1 MAKVAFY
8 LSFLF
13 IIILGSASVAD
24 DKSTPAD
31 TSQARFKEIEKG
43 PKTIDVSKYPKEMQE
58 NYKTFTKTCSK
69 CHSLARP
76 VNSNYALPDEWER
89 YIKRMKR
96 KPGSG
101 ISSGDAKA
109 IYEFLVYD
117 SQVRK
122 KELYEKKLKEQ
133 AAAGQTK
140 EKTK

>member
-1 MAKVAFY
+1 MVKQVSY
-8 LSFLF
+8 LVFCLTLF
-13 IIILGSASVAD
+13 WAGTSAAS
-24 DKSTPAD
+24 DKSSPAD
-31 TSQARFKEIEKG
+31 TSQAGFKELEKG
-43 PKTIDVSKYPKEMQE
+43 PKTIDVSKYPKGMQE
-58 NYKTFTKTCSK
+58 NYKIFEKACSK
-69 CHSLARP
+69 CHNLARP
-76 VNSNYALPDEWER
+76 INSTYALPDEWER

-101 ISSGDAKA
+101 IGSKEAKA

-133 AAAGQTK
+133 EASGQNK

>member
-1 MAKVAFY
+1 MVKAITHLV
-8 LSFLF
+8 FLLTF
-13 IIILGSASVAD
+13 TWASSSLAG
-24 DKSTPAD
+24 DKGTTED
-31 TSQARFKEIEKG
+31 TSQTRFKEIEKG

-58 NYKTFTKTCSK
+58 NYKIFTKTCSK
-69 CHSLARP
+69 CHGLARP
-76 VNSNYALPDEWER
+76 INSSYALPDEWER

-109 IYEFLVYD
+109 IYEFLVYN

-133 AAAGQTK
+133 EAAGQTK

>member
-1 MAKVAFY
+1 MSRIAFF
-8 LSFLF
+8 LSFLLISF
-13 IIILGSASVAD
+13 WAGVSSED
-24 DKSTPAD
+24 DKSALAD
-31 TSQARFKEIEKG
+31 TSQARFKEMEKG
-43 PKTIDVSKYPKEMQE
+43 PKTIDVSKYPKELQA
-58 NYKTFTKTCSK
+58 NYKIFEKTCSK

-76 VNSNYALPDEWER
+76 INSSYALPDEWER

-109 IYEFLVYD
+109 IYDFLVYD

-122 KELYEKKLKEQ
+122 KELYDKKLKEQ
-133 AAAGQTK
+133 EAGGQTK

>member
-1 MAKVAFY
+1 MVKTAFI
-8 LSFLF
+8 LILFLISSWAGAF
-13 IIILGSASVAD
+13 AAEEKES
-24 DKSTPAD
+24 PAD
-31 TSQARFKEIEKG
+31 TSLDRFKEMEKG

-58 NYKTFTKTCSK
+58 NYKVFSKTCSK

-76 VNSNYALPDEWER
+76 INSSFALPEEWER

-96 KPGSG
+96 KPASG

-117 SQVRK
+117 SQTRK

-133 AAAGQTK
+133 EAEGQAKDTTK
-140 EKTK
+140 